1 MRRILSLL
9 SKRTSVTT
17 IGLVDH
23 ISTLSSLSTTTISLG
38 GVASTSTSTTTL
50 PTIHS
55 STQII
60 SKIGTFQ
67 PQRSFGTDA
76 TDKKRSVEEYLN
88 SLSPARKKF
97 LEILS
102 EYKANNFDHAT
113 PTRFVKMIVKAVDSN
128 QDGVITMEGTFYL
141 LFRCS
146 HHVMLY
152 VQNYIFIAFLS
163 SEYSTLLKN
172 IGASDKMTQGDLDE
186 IFTELGDA
194 ELNGEKVISVKSIE
208 ADSLLKEIWRK

>member
-17 IGLVDH
+17 TIGLVDH
-23 ISTLSSLSTTTISLG
+23 ISTLSSWSTTISLR
-38 GVASTSTSTTTL
+38 GVPSTTSTSTTTL

-67 PQRSFGTDA
+67 PQRSFGSDA
-76 TDKKRSVEEYLN
+76 TDKKTSLVEEYLN

-128 QDGVITMEGTFYL
+128 QDGVITMEGTFNL
-141 LFRCS
+141 FFRC
-146 HHVMLY
+146 
-152 VQNYIFIAFLS
+152 
-163 SEYSTLLKN
+163 
-172 IGASDKMTQGDLDE
+172 
-186 IFTELGDA
+186 
-194 ELNGEKVISVKSIE
+194 
-208 ADSLLKEIWRK
+208 

>member
-23 ISTLSSLSTTTISLG
+23 ISTLSSWSTTISLR

>member
-9 SKRTSVTT
+9 SKRTSAGSTTT
-17 IGLVDH
+17 IGRVDH
-23 ISTLSSLSTTTISLG
+23 ISTLSSLSTISLR
-38 GVASTSTSTTTL
+38 VPSTSTSTT
-50 PTIHS
+50 IA
-55 STQII
+55 
-60 SKIGTFQ
+60 SKVGTFQ

-76 TDKKRSVEEYLN
+76 TDNKKTLEEYLN

-102 EYKANNFDHAT
+102 EYKANNFARAT

-128 QDGVITMEGTFYL
+128 QDGVITMEGTFY
-141 LFRCS
+141 FVVSC
-146 HHVMLY
+146 MY
-152 VQNYIFIAFLS
+152 KTKYIIFIAFLF

>member
-9 SKRTSVTT
+9 SKRTTSVGSSTT
-17 IGLVDH
+17 IGRVDH
-23 ISTLSSLSTTTISLG
+23 RSTLSSLSTISMRG
-38 GVASTSTSTTTL
+38 GVPSTTSTSMT
-50 PTIHS
+50 PTKYS

-60 SKIGTFQ
+60 SNIGTFQ

-76 TDKKRSVEEYLN
+76 TDKKSSLLEEYLN

-102 EYKANNFDHAT
+102 EYKANNFAQAT
-113 PTRFVKMIVKAVDSN
+113 PTRFVKMLVKAVDSN

-146 HHVMLY
+146 HHDVML
-152 VQNYIFIAFLS
+152 
-163 SEYSTLLKN
+163 
-172 IGASDKMTQGDLDE
+172 
-186 IFTELGDA
+186 
-194 ELNGEKVISVKSIE
+194 
-208 ADSLLKEIWRK
+208 

>member
-23 ISTLSSLSTTTISLG
+23 ISTLSSWSTTISLR

-128 QDGVITMEGTFYL
+128 QDGVITMEGTFNL
-141 LFRCS
+141 FFRC
-146 HHVMLY
+146 
-152 VQNYIFIAFLS
+152 
-163 SEYSTLLKN
+163 
-172 IGASDKMTQGDLDE
+172 
-186 IFTELGDA
+186 
-194 ELNGEKVISVKSIE
+194 
-208 ADSLLKEIWRK
+208 